1 MIKIDFLFELKD
13 GFVEGTKL
21 SFKVLIVKPFINGKK
36 LAYNGTIF
44 NPAPFIALMK
54 LKEGSSYVLNCP
66 CGEPGCAGIEHP
78 FTISLDGNNVKLS
91 TPVEEFSE
99 ILISNKYAITLI
111 NELSEKIISISKEN
125 TVPVVLQEDEYGI
138 IFEDEIKDYDIKLT
152 FKEKIKE
159 YENLIKEELEYETKR
174 A

>member
-13 GFVEGTKL
+13 GIVEASKMP
-21 SFKVLIVKPFINGKK
+21 FKVLVVKPFINGKK
-36 LAYNGTIF
+36 LSYNGTIF

-54 LKEGSSYVLNCP
+54 SKEGSSYVLNCP
-66 CGEPGCAGIEHP
+66 CGEPGCVGIEQP
-78 FTISLDGNNVKLS
+78 FTISVDGNNIKLS

-99 ILISNKYAITLI
+99 VIISKKYGTALI

-138 IFEDEIKDYDIKLT
+138 IFEDEIKDYDISLT

-159 YENLIKEELEYETKR
+159 YEISIKEELEYETKR